1 MGNISCYS
9 DYPGDHVHAG
19 NPVMALPGNQRVISQ
34 QCRSFAPF
42 SSNMGLNF
50 RYFTSL
56 CHCNILSELPWGE
69 WLTLSFFS
77 VISTAVKE
85 LQWKEEGEAKTVL
98 EETGRKKRK
107 IFIAGSAR
115 LTALSW
121 RSTFIDQPFFSL
133 PFSLSCFRVRMCHY
147 YMLIE
152 KRRKFMWDHVHT
164 QLIKQCRLFLLAVYR
179 IIMGTNII

>member
-1 MGNISCYS
+1 
-9 DYPGDHVHAG
+9 
-19 NPVMALPGNQRVISQ
+19 MAHFVI
-34 QCRSFAPF
+34 
-42 SSNMGLNF
+42 
-50 RYFTSL
+50 
-56 CHCNILSELPWGE
+56 
-69 WLTLSFFS
+69 FS
-77 VISTAVKE
+77 VISTAIKE

-115 LTALSW
+115 LTVLSW

-152 KRRKFMWDHVHT
+152 KKRKVMWDHVHT
-164 QLIKQCRLFLLAVYR
+164 QLIKQRRLFLLAVYR
-179 IIMGTNII
+179 IIMGTNIKKPHKTQEKQKY